1 MADARHKHR
10 AGKYIRQLEG
20 YSAFIPE
27 PLPPTPPIDMN
38 GWLMRLLSDADRAL
52 GRLDGVTTI
61 LPNPDLFVSMYV
73 KQEAVFSSQIEGT
86 QGVMED
92 VLEFEAGPATVNG
105 MSIGVALNPKIL
117 YFS

>member
-1 MADARHKHR
+1 MADALHKHR

-20 YSAFIPE
+20 YSACIPE

-38 GWLMRLLSDADRAL
+38 GRLMRLLSDAERAL

-73 KQEAVFSSQIEGT
+73 KQEAVFSPRIEGAQST
-86 QGVMED
+86 LED
-92 VLEFEAGPATVNG
+92 VLEFEAATVNG
-105 MSIGVALNPKIL
+105 MPIGVALNPKIL

>member
-1 MADARHKHR
+1 
-10 AGKYIRQLEG
+10 
-20 YSAFIPE
+20 
-27 PLPPTPPIDMN
+27 MN
-38 GWLMRLLSDADRAL
+38 GRLMRLLSDADRAL

-73 KQEAVFSSQIEGT
+73 KQEAVFSPRIEGAQST
-86 QGVMED
+86 LED

-105 MSIGVALNPKIL
+105 MPIGVALNPKIS